1 MDSCLIDNNKNVS
14 QKFLLVSPF
23 ILASLFLLIY
33 AFFEP
38 RWQTN
43 DDVAMSMLA
52 HGYGIASTPSSTIL
66 FSNVIWGYI
75 VRSLPTLNGV
85 LGYSSATIFV
95 IFASGFVIIYYSAAR
110 GYGLVF
116 SASIFLLLILYPI
129 LFPQFTINSGIISI
143 SSILLLRIYCER
155 RQIRLLVFSIA
166 LAFIGFLVRSVEFCL
181 ILLVAVPILPWRM
194 LLTDRAMKFAL
205 VIAILAMGLAGLID
219 RQAYSDDAWQ
229 AYNKLNPVRAAFT
242 DFGADASL
250 KMHPDIMAK
259 YGYTANDVDL
269 ITNWFFTDP
278 EVANP
283 EALQAML
290 IELGPLHE
298 QANAL
303 GNAWIG
309 IKTFWNPALLAPLAA
324 ALILALAS
332 KNWRVLCSWLLCLAV
347 VFVLGLIGRP
357 GILRVYIPIVDLL
370 VIAPLAVERSVIR
383 NSRLLIGPLLVLA
396 LLHSAYFLRI
406 SKELQHADEEVR
418 SGLVGFPSDPVVIWG
433 DTFPYEAVYPVLR
446 ASPSVMSFKHYG
458 MGTSTLAPFTL
469 AYSEA
474 KAGRNMTKVL
484 QSSDGVPMMAT
495 SVFVALLS
503 SYCRERLKGELSEVS
518 RTQFGQLAVSRYRC
532 GQS

>member
-1 MDSCLIDNNKNVS
+1 MDSGLINNKIIS
-14 QKFLLVSPF
+14 QKFLL
-23 ILASLFLLIY
+23 ASSFLWASFLLLIY
-33 AFFEP
+33 TFFEP

-52 HGYGIASTPSSTIL
+52 HGYGIASAPSSTIL

-95 IFASGFVIIYYSAAR
+95 IFVSGLAIIYYSAAR
-110 GYGLVF
+110 EYSIF
-116 SASIFLLLILYPI
+116 FFASIFLLLMLYPI
-129 LFPQFTINSGIISI
+129 LFPQFTINSGIASV

-155 RQIRLLVFSIA
+155 RQLRFLMLSFA
-166 LAFIGFLVRSVEFCL
+166 LAITGFLVRSVEFYL
-181 ILLVAVPILPWRM
+181 VILVALPILPLRM
-194 LLTDRAMKFAL
+194 LLTDRATKYAL
-205 VIAILAMGLAGLID
+205 AFAILTMGLAGLVD
-219 RQAYSDDAWQ
+219 RQAYNDDAWQ

-278 EVANP
+278 QVADP

-290 IELGPLHE
+290 AELGPLHE

-309 IKTFWNPALLAPLAA
+309 IRALWNPALLAPLAA

-332 KNWRVLCSWLLCLAV
+332 KSWRVLGCWLLCIAV
-347 VFVLGLIGRP
+347 IFVLGLIGRP

-370 VIAPLAVERSVIR
+370 VIAPLAVKRSVVS
-383 NSRLLIGPLLVLA
+383 NSWLLIGPLLVLA
-396 LLHSAYFLRI
+396 LLHSAYFLNV
-406 SKELQHADEEVR
+406 SKELQYADEEVR
-418 SGLVGFPSDPVVIWG
+418 SGLAGFPSDPVVIWG

-446 ASPSVMSFKHYG
+446 ASPSVLSFRHYG

-469 AYSEA
+469 AYAEA
-474 KAGRNMTKVL
+474 KAGRNMTKIL
-484 QSSDGVPMMAT
+484 QSGDGVPMMAT
-495 SVFVALLS
+495 SAFVALLS
-503 SYCRERLKGELSEVS
+503 NYCRERLKGELSEVS
-518 RTQFGQLAVSRYRC
+518 TTQFGQLAVSRYRC
-532 GQS
+532 GKS